1 MLKPSEWKKSWR
13 CGAIELNTVPSL
25 PPSNA
30 VIPIEAMSSA
40 TVPGSGSRPIAPTT
54 GGRA

>member
-1 MLKPSEWKKSWR
+1 MLKPSEWKKSCRW
-13 CGAIELNTVPSL
+13 GAIELKTVPSL

-30 VIPIEAMSSA
+30 VMPIDVMTSA
-40 TVPGSGSRPIAPTT
+40 TVPGSGSSATAPTT